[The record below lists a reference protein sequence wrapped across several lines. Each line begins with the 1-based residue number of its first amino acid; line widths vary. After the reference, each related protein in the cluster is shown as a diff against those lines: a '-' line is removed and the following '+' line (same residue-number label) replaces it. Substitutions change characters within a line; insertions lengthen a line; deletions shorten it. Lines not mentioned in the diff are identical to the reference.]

1 MPILCYSPAKPTVD
15 RQLTAVDRRHSDAT
29 KVERR
34 FADEDTLV
42 QIAPQPAHPQPA
54 WLTGLARRLYPRTW
68 LRVAGYVA
76 GCLAGL
82 LLLALAAGP
91 RTGLVVLC
99 VAAIAY
105 FLTAMMYQAI
115 ALRPA
120 VNSTAT
126 RQSRARS
133 SAQWSAR

>member
-1 MPILCYSPAKPTVD
+1 MPILCYSQAKTSVD
-15 RQLTAVDRRHSDAT
+15 PQPTAVYLRNSEAT

-42 QIAPQPAHPQPA
+42 QVAPQPVRPQPA
-54 WLTGLARRLYPRTW
+54 WLTSLTRRLYPRTW

-82 LLLALAAGP
+82 LLLALVAGP

-120 VNSTAT
+120 VSSTT
-126 RQSRARS
+126 VRQPRARS
-133 SAQWSAR
+133 SEQLSAR